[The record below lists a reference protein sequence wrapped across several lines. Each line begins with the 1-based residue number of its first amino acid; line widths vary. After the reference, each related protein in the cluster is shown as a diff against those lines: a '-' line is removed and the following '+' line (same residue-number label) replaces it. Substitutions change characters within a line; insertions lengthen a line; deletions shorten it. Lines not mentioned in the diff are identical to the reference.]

1 MIFNEVS
8 GFISPIALS
17 VLLIA
22 YLMIIEL
29 GNKKLKKILL
39 PIIITLFIVFAI
51 IFVQDILS
59 KW

>member
-1 MIFNEVS
+1 MIFNQVS
-8 GFISPIALS
+8 NIISPIALS
-17 VLLIA
+17 ILLIA
-22 YLMIIEL
+22 YLMVIEL

-39 PIIITLFIVFAI
+39 PIIISLFIIFAI